1 MQVLRPFLLR
11 RLKSDVEK
19 GLPPKKETILKI
31 GMSEMQKK
39 YYAALLQK
47 DIEAVNG
54 GADRSRLLNIVMQ
67 LRKCC
72 NHPYLFQGAEPGPPY
87 FTGEHL
93 VDNAGP
99 LSAHLLVM
107 RCTRPGK
114 EKTRGVRGSRRQ
126 PAWGLLHEDQRQS
139 AGETVGGRDERCEVS
154 AGKMVLLDR
163 LLPKLQVRKS
173 RVLIFSQMTR
183 LLDIL
188 EDYCLFRRYNYCRI
202 DGRPLTAA
210 LQNAE
215 RLYSVLRQSLSGAH
229 ARAE

>member
-19 GLPPKKETILKI
+19 SLPPKKETILKI

-87 FTGEHL
+87 STGEHL
-93 VDNAGP
+93 VDNAG
-99 LSAHLLVM
+99 
-107 RCTRPGK
+107 K
-114 EKTRGVRGSRRQ
+114 
-126 PAWGLLHEDQRQS
+126 
-139 AGETVGGRDERCEVS
+139 
-154 AGKMVLLDR
+154 
-163 LLPKLQVRKS
+163 
-173 RVLIFSQMTR
+173 FS
-183 LLDIL
+183 
-188 EDYCLFRRYNYCRI
+188 
-202 DGRPLTAA
+202 
-210 LQNAE
+210 
-215 RLYSVLRQSLSGAH
+215 SL
-229 ARAE
+229 

>member
-1 MQVLRPFLLR
+1 MLRLKPASLVLNDDDDDYHYDYHYSMQVLRPFLLR

-19 GLPPKKETILKI
+19 SLPPKKETILKI

-93 VDNAGP
+93 VENAGKSISKNEQFPKSQYLFIKLP
-99 LSAHLLVM
+99 LSKTSVIFGLDVPTCSQDLGTGTLVA
-107 RCTRPGK
+107 C
-114 EKTRGVRGSRRQ
+114 Q
-126 PAWGLLHEDQRQS
+126 
-139 AGETVGGRDERCEVS
+139 
-154 AGKMVLLDR
+154 
-163 LLPKLQVRKS
+163 LLPQP
-173 RVLIFSQMTR
+173 
-183 LLDIL
+183 
-188 EDYCLFRRYNYCRI
+188 YNLFYL
-202 DGRPLTAA
+202 RPAM
-210 LQNAE
+210 
-215 RLYSVLRQSLSGAH
+215 RQI
-229 ARAE
+229 